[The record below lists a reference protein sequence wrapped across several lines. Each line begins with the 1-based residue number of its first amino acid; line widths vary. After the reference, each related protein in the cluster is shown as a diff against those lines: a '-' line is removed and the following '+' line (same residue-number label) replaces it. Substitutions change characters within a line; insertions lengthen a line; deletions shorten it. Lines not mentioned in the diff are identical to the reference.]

1 MRWLQAR
8 LNSLLDNVIFAILLS
23 LVGTARI
30 AWIKELPWYV
40 VIGISFGIFFVVFC
54 ILRFASCLQ
63 LKLTIKRLL
72 SVGIYTDVP
81 DNILRILYHDKE
93 SLKIGLP
100 DHKVLSSNQDKQ
112 VYGDFRLHNI
122 VQIEN
127 RSTGSYWV
135 LTDIGKRVISYL
147 EKNQQVLHK
156 EGSRHK

>member
-8 LNSLLDNVIFAILLS
+8 LNSLLDNFIFTILLS
-23 LVGTARI
+23 GGAAVV
-30 AWIKELPWYV
+30 AWIKELSWCAI
-40 VIGISFGIFFVVFC
+40 IGISLGIFIAVFF
-54 ILRFASCLQ
+54 ILRLASYLQ
-63 LKLTIKRLL
+63 LRLIIKRLL
-72 SVGIYTDVP
+72 SVGVFTDVP
-81 DNILRILYHDKE
+81 GNILRILYYDKE

-112 VYGDFRLHNI
+112 VYADFRLHNI

-135 LTDIGKRVISYL
+135 LTDIGERVISYL
-147 EKNQQVLHK
+147 EKNQQVLNK